1 MAAGKVMSLR
11 AKMRFLRRNGRQG
24 EVLSGENESY
34 TEYPLLKVRTLREKV
49 RFIRRKRVTSKPN
62 RLHSSEMQKGGRW
75 DSALVMM
82 FKSEVV
88 T

>member
-1 MAAGKVMSLR
+1 MVAGAFHDLYITNRLSAPMAAGKVISLR

-49 RFIRRKRVTSKPN
+49 RFIRQKR
-62 RLHSSEMQKGGRW
+62 
-75 DSALVMM
+75 
-82 FKSEVV
+82 
-88 T
+88 